1 MRAYPVVTQM
11 IRADVKFVM
20 HVGNPVANGNNNRNI
35 FVNWVKMSLL
45 WGVAPVLGNN
55 RISTVRCSMFKF
67 FPSSIFSISLI
78 SKQKKME
85 NPIL

>member
-1 MRAYPVVTQM
+1 LDQVERLNRAYPVVTQM

-20 HVGNPVANGNNNRNI
+20 QVGNPVANGNNNRNI

-55 RISTVRCSMFKF
+55 RISTVQSLKYSSHSPFKF
-67 FPSSIFSISLI
+67 TL
-78 SKQKKME
+78 
-85 NPIL
+85 